1 MEEIKVASRVALLVD
16 VVASRSG
23 DRRAL
28 HRTLLSAAEATNA
41 RWPGEQ
47 PLHPTVAD
55 EMQGVYPTLGAALG
69 AAFTLRLILLPQ
81 RDVRC
86 GLGGGE
92 VTVIDPDLDIQDGAG
107 WWLARDA
114 IDWVAGQA
122 QRKGYASARTAIR
135 DERPV
140 AIPQADALVR
150 LVDSR
155 LAQLS
160 DAALGT
166 LAGLWAGL
174 DNAAIAQREG
184 ITASANSQRVLGND
198 LRPLVEA
205 MAALSTLP

>member
-1 MEEIKVASRVALLVD
+1 MKEAGQVALLVD
-16 VVASRSG
+16 VVSSRVG

-28 HRTLLSAAEATNA
+28 HRSLLAAAEATNA
-41 RWPGEQ
+41 RWPGDQ
-47 PLHPTVAD
+47 ALHPTVAD

-69 AAFTLRLILLPQ
+69 AAFTLRLSLLPD

-86 GLGGGE
+86 GVGGGE
-92 VTVIDPDLDIQDGAG
+92 VTVIDPERDIQDGAG
-107 WWLARDA
+107 WWLAREA
-114 IDWVAGQA
+114 VDWVAAQA
-122 QRKGYASARTAIR
+122 QRKGFASARTAIR
-135 DERPV
+135 DGRPG

-174 DNAAIAQREG
+174 DNAAIARREG
-184 ITASANSQRVLGND
+184 ITPSANSQRVLGND